1 MALITR
7 PDAARELG
15 VTVQSV
21 YAAIKTGRLSAVQ
34 TDDGKILID
43 NRTMKK
49 EWKSKTAKK
58 LGNRFKEE
66 KPTYVFPLKPS
77 SSISKTHESIPDYEE
92 SRARTEHLK
101 AELLELDRKTKEKEL
116 VPMDEVENKWCDIIS
131 NARTKLLGIP
141 AKAKQR
147 IPDLDTNAMSCLDD
161 IVREALEDLS
171 VA

>member
-1 MALITR
+1 M
-7 PDAARELG
+7 
-15 VTVQSV
+15 
-21 YAAIKTGRLSAVQ
+21 
-34 TDDGKILID
+34 
-43 NRTMKK
+43 
-49 EWKSKTAKK
+49 
-58 LGNRFKEE
+58 
-66 KPTYVFPLKPS
+66 
-77 SSISKTHESIPDYEE
+77 
-92 SRARTEHLK
+92 K

-116 VPMDEVENKWCDIIS
+116 VPMEEVELKWCDIIS